1 LPKYLFKEN
10 KMAKSKVLR
19 GILASALV
27 FGTAVAGF
35 SFDGRT
41 FPDPIQKGSILIS
54 PGFGLGTFWPGI
66 AGSSSSTLVSGTVA
80 VDYALPINFPL
91 TVGGEIGFSGSR
103 LKSWGAHD
111 PDSSFLGIPLI
122 ARVAWHPNWEVQNLD
137 TYILAKLGYDIGF
150 WGGDYGD
157 NDNLK
162 NPHGFIYGFNVGV
175 RYFFTPAI
183 GAFVEGGYEYHF
195 LRWEYEN
202 QSLWGRGIW
211 PAFGAKFLTLGVT
224 FKAGS

>member
-1 LPKYLFKEN
+1 
-10 KMAKSKVLR
+10 MAKSKMLR
-19 GILASALV
+19 GILVLALV

-35 SFDGRT
+35 SFDGKT

-66 AGSSSSTLVSGTVA
+66 AGSSNSTLVSGTVA

-91 TVGGEIGFSGSR
+91 TVGGEICFSGSR
-103 LKSWGAHD
+103 VKSWGAYD

-122 ARVAWHPNWEVQNLD
+122 ARAAWHPNWEVKNLD
-137 TYILAKLGYDIGF
+137 TYLLVKLGYDIGF

-157 NDNLK
+157 IAE
-162 NPHGFIYGFNVGV
+162 NPHGVVFGTNIGI
-175 RYFFTPAI
+175 RYFFTSSI
-183 GAFVEGGYEYHF
+183 GAFVELGYEYHF

-202 QSLWGRGIW
+202 HSAWGRGIW
-211 PAFGAKFLTLGVT
+211 PAFGTKFLTLGVT
-224 FKAGS
+224 FKAGG